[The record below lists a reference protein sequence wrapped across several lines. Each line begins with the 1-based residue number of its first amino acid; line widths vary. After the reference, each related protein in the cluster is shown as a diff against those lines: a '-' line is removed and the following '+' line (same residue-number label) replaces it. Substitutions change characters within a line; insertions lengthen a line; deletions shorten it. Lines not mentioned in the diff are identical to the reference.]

1 MAIDL
6 NSLSG
11 SLTSARVRT
20 SAQPIGKE
28 EVSKAEP
35 QAAAAQVNIKHSS
48 KSDSVQLS
56 GEALRLNSR
65 AQSAP
70 EIDERKVSA
79 IKTSIEDGTY
89 KIDYQA
95 LAKNIIQFEDKL

>member
-6 NSLSG
+6 NSLSS
-11 SLTSARVRT
+11 SLAGNRVRT
-20 SAQPIGKE
+20 SGQTSEKN
-28 EVSKAEP
+28 EVSKNETHS
-35 QAAAAQVNIKHSS
+35 AASQTST

-56 GEALRLNSR
+56 DEALRLNSR

-70 EIDERKVSA
+70 DIDESKVNA
-79 IKTSIEDGTY
+79 IRSSIEDGVY

-95 LAKNIIQFEDKL
+95 LAKSIIQFENKL

>member
-11 SLTSARVRT
+11 SLAGNRVRT
-20 SAQPIGKE
+20 SGQTSGKE
-28 EVSKAEP
+28 EVSKSEA
-35 QAAAAQVNIKHSS
+35 QAATPQTST

-56 GEALRLNSR
+56 DEALRLNSR

-70 EIDERKVSA
+70 DIDESKVSA
-79 IKTSIEDGTY
+79 IKASIEDGSY

-95 LAKNIIQFEDKL
+95 LAKSIIQFENEL

>member
-11 SLTSARVRT
+11 SLAGNRVRT
-20 SAQPIGKE
+20 SGQASAKDD
-28 EVSKAEP
+28 VSKNQP
-35 QAAAAQVNIKHSS
+35 QAAAPQSTT

-70 EIDERKVSA
+70 DIDESKVNA
-79 IKTSIEDGTY
+79 IKAAMEDGSY

-95 LAKNIIQFEDKL
+95 LAKSIIQFEKAL